1 MLNFGIIGCGN
12 IASVHAETLNQM
24 SDVKLLACCDIETSV
39 GENFAA
45 RYQCQFYQF
54 YADLLMDER
63 IDAIVIATPHYLHHE
78 MSLAA
83 LAANKHVLCEKPMAI
98 KLEDA
103 REINAAVQKSKQI
116 YRVCYQNRFNLAFVK
131 FKKMLDE
138 NSFGSLRGVNCSLT
152 WHRDNNYY
160 GADTWRG
167 KWATEGGGVLINQAI
182 HSLDAICWLVGKPQK
197 IKGTILRSLLSEL
210 IEVEDAAIATAV
222 MANGVPIVI
231 SASNNY
237 SNNPSPTIDFD
248 FQAATVKLTNESLM
262 INGQE
267 IVLDD
272 HEATIIGKSYW
283 GQGHPR
289 LIRTFINEITGQND
303 TLIPYLPR
311 FDAIDSLA
319 MVCGIY
325 QSHRTDQWV
334 ELV

>member
-24 SDVKLLACCDIETSV
+24 PDAKLRACCDIETSV

-45 RYQCQFYQF
+45 RYQCQFYQY
-54 YADLLMDER
+54 YADLLIDER
-63 IDAIVIATPHYLHHE
+63 IDAVVIATPHFLHHE

-116 YRVCYQNRFNLAFVK
+116 YHVCYQNRFNLAFVK
-131 FKKMLDE
+131 LKKMLNE
-138 NSFGSLRGVNCSLT
+138 NSFGSLHGVNCSLT

-160 GADTWRG
+160 SANTWRG

-182 HSLDAICWLVGKPQK
+182 HSLDAICWLIGKPQR
-197 IKGTILRSLLSEL
+197 IKGTILSSLLSEL

-222 MANGVPIVI
+222 LENGPPIVI

-237 SNNPSPTIDFD
+237 STNPSPAIDFD
-248 FQAATVKLTNESLM
+248 FEGAAIRLTNESLI
-262 INGQE
+262 INEQE
-267 IVLDD
+267 IVLD
-272 HEATIIGKSYW
+272 EPKATIAGKSYW

-289 LIRTFINEITGQND
+289 LIRTFVNEITGQTD
-303 TLIPYLPR
+303 ELIPYLPR
-311 FDAIDSLA
+311 LDAIDSLA
-319 MVCGIY
+319 LVCGIY
-325 QSHRTDQWV
+325 QSHQTNQWV